1 MNSFR
6 TIAAVLV
13 VLLAFTCFQLIA
25 NNSLREAV
33 RSDVK
38 HQVGLTEDEMLRHQE
53 QIRKATELMGKLTAS
68 LEAANSEVDAAA
80 AKSADLTKSVGELES
95 KVKALGVELEDVGKR
110 LEMLK
115 GAAENAPKADLGL
128 MKLQEH
134 VESVEA
140 GAKSAADNV
149 DQLSATLRKMTTEFG
164 QYESAVRPSDVTGM
178 KEDVERVRSE
188 VQKLGDE
195 IRKLLADLE
204 SAKPD
209 GGGS

>member
-25 NNSLREAV
+25 NNSLRDAV

-38 HQVGLTEDEMLRHQE
+38 TQVGLSKEEILYHQE
-53 QIRKATELMGKLTAS
+53 QVRKATELTDKLTAS
-68 LEAANSEVDAAA
+68 LEAVNSEVGAAA
-80 AKSADLTKSVGELES
+80 VKSADLTKSVGELES
-95 KVKALGVELEDVGKR
+95 KVKALSVELENVDKE
-110 LEMLK
+110 LETLK
-115 GAAENAPKADLGL
+115 GAAENAPKADLGM

-134 VESVEA
+134 VESV
-140 GAKSAADNV
+140 GADAKLAADNV
-149 DQLSATLRKMTTEFG
+149 EQLSTTLKKVTADLG
-164 QYESAVRPSDVTGM
+164 QYESAVKPSDVAGM

-188 VQKLGDE
+188 AQKLGDE

-204 SAKPD
+204 SAKPEGD
-209 GGGS
+209 GL

>member
-38 HQVGLTEDEMLRHQE
+38 TQVGLTEDEILRHQE
-53 QIRKATELMGKLTAS
+53 EIRKATELMGKLTAS
-68 LEAANSEVDAAA
+68 LEAVNSEVGAAGV
-80 AKSADLTKSVGELES
+80 KSADLMKSIGELEV
-95 KVKALGVELEDVGKR
+95 KVKAVGAELEDVGKR

-115 GAAENAPKADLGL
+115 AAAENAPKADLG
-128 MKLQEH
+128 MTKVKEH

-140 GAKSAADNV
+140 GAKSAADSV
-149 DQLSATLRKMTTEFG
+149 EQLSAALKQVTAEFG
-164 QYESAVRPSDVTGM
+164 QYESAVKPSDVAGM
-178 KEDVERVRSE
+178 KEDVGRVRSE
-188 VQKLGDE
+188 AQKLGDE
-195 IRKLLADLE
+195 IRKLLADLD
-204 SAKPD
+204 SAQPEGD
-209 GGGS
+209 GS